1 MTEEQLQQ
9 LGLSPSQA
17 KAYIQLVLVGRLSPS
32 ELMQKTGESRTNA
45 YMVLDRLVELN
56 MAYKD
61 EVSKKLV
68 YRAKS
73 PVGLQKLAERQ
84 RLRAAESE
92 RKIRDAMP
100 DLVTFYQSHRMQ
112 PGIRFIQGK
121 DGLKEVYKDH
131 LRVGGNVQVF
141 RTMADDDYYGQDL
154 MDYMQERA
162 RRGIA
167 TEMISPYQKGFAVS
181 LEREPELKREVTWVP
196 PDAYVSPVEIS
207 IYNGRVAI
215 TSFGEEAVAT
225 IIESPQIASAMREIF
240 ALAKAGAD
248 DAEAA

>member
-1 MTEEQLQQ
+1 
-9 LGLSPSQA
+9 
-17 KAYIQLVLVGRLSPS
+17 
-32 ELMQKTGESRTNA
+32 
-45 YMVLDRLVELN
+45 
-56 MAYKD
+56 
-61 EVSKKLV
+61 
-68 YRAKS
+68 
-73 PVGLQKLAERQ
+73 
-84 RLRAAESE
+84 
-92 RKIRDAMP
+92 MP